1 MGVMTEPTTH
11 PRPRQVTFAAWTI
24 VGGSALVVASVFER
38 VGALNGLETQEAIE
52 AFLASPPGAG
62 LDLDVEGVIA
72 VIRALSMVA
81 AGCAAAATVLGLHL
95 LRGSRG
101 ARLAITVLAVP
112 LFLSGLAAGGFLSS
126 LVAASAVLLW
136 LEPSRDW
143 FDGRPAK
150 QQPEPER
157 RVPERPAP
165 PPVVP
170 RPHEG
175 FGTVP
180 PGPPPFTGSPYAAPA
195 PAPSPVTPAGPPP
208 APPARPDSVLWA
220 CILTWVFSGAAG
232 LAMAAL
238 ALVVAASP
246 EMFFDELR
254 RQDPELARNG
264 LTDQAL
270 TTAIYVTAGITV
282 VWSAVATTLAVLLFR
297 RVSWARLALAACV
310 AGAGAVCLLAATG
323 SLVMLAPLAG
333 CVVTFSLL
341 LRRDVRAWVAVP

>member
-24 VGGSALVVASVFER
+24 IGGSALVVASVFER
-38 VGALNGLETQEAIE
+38 VAGLNGLETQEAIE
-52 AFLASPPGAG
+52 TFLASPPGAG
-62 LDLDVEGVIA
+62 LDLDVEGVLTI
-72 VIRALSMVA
+72 IRALSMVA
-81 AGCAAAATVLGLHL
+81 AGCAAAATILGLHL

-101 ARLAITVLAVP
+101 ARLGITVLAVP
-112 LFLSGLAAGGFLSS
+112 LFLSGLVAGGFLSS

-143 FDGRPAK
+143 FDGKPAR

-157 RVPERPAP
+157 RVSERPVP
-165 PPVVP
+165 PPVGP
-170 RPHEG
+170 RPQEG

-195 PAPSPVTPAGPPP
+195 PPQAPSPQAGPPP
-208 APPARPDSVLWA
+208 APPTRPDSVLWA

-270 TTAIYVTAGITV
+270 TTAIYVTAAVTV

-297 RVSWARLALAACV
+297 RVPWARLALAACA
-310 AGAGAVCLLAATG
+310 AGAGVVCLLAATG
-323 SLVMLAPLAG
+323 SVVMLAPLAG

-341 LRRDVRAWVAVP
+341 LRRDIRAWVAAP

>member
-1 MGVMTEPTTH
+1 MTEPTTH

-24 VGGSALVVASVFER
+24 IGGSALVVASVFER
-38 VGALNGLETQEAIE
+38 VAGLNGLETQEAIE
-52 AFLASPPGAG
+52 TFLASPPGAG
-62 LDLDVEGVIA
+62 LDLDVEGVLTI
-72 VIRALSMVA
+72 IRALSMVA
-81 AGCAAAATVLGLHL
+81 AGCAAAATILGLHL

-101 ARLAITVLAVP
+101 ARLGITVLAVP
-112 LFLSGLAAGGFLSS
+112 LFLSGLVAGGFLSS

-143 FDGRPAK
+143 FDGKPAR

-157 RVPERPAP
+157 RVSERPVP
-165 PPVVP
+165 PPVGP
-170 RPHEG
+170 RPQEG

-195 PAPSPVTPAGPPP
+195 PPQ
-208 APPARPDSVLWA
+208 APPTRPDSVLWA

-232 LAMAAL
+232 LAMATL

-270 TTAIYVTAGITV
+270 TTAIYVTAAVTV

-297 RVSWARLALAACV
+297 RVPWARLALAACA
-310 AGAGAVCLLAATG
+310 AGAGVVCLLAATG
-323 SLVMLAPLAG
+323 SVVMLAPLAG

-341 LRRDVRAWVAVP
+341 LRRDIRAWVAAP

>member
-24 VGGSALVVASVFER
+24 IGGSALVVASVFER
-38 VGALNGLETQEAIE
+38 VAGLNGLETQEAIE
-52 AFLASPPGAG
+52 TFLASPPGAG
-62 LDLDVEGVIA
+62 LDLDVEA
-72 VIRALSMVA
+72 VLTIIRALSMVA

-143 FDGRPAK
+143 FDGRPAR
-150 QQPEPER
+150 QQPEPESER

-165 PPVVP
+165 PPVLP
-170 RPHEG
+170 RPHQG

-195 PAPSPVTPAGPPP
+195 TAPSQATLAGP
-208 APPARPDSVLWA
+208 PPARPDSVLWA
-220 CILTWVFSGAAG
+220 CIVTWVFSGAAG

-270 TTAIYVTAGITV
+270 TTAIYVTAGMTV

-297 RVSWARLALAACV
+297 RVAWARLALAACV

-323 SLVMLAPLAG
+323 SLVMAAPLAG

-341 LRRDVRAWVAVP
+341 LRRDVRAWVALP